1 MKVILLIKY
10 SDKKII
16 LRKIQLNSGLQDWL
30 QKLKMSNFWQSLIKR
45 SNKTSKIRLW
55 GGSFKSKNLLNFNCN
70 TEKFYNCHHT
80 SNDAAAAYCRAL
92 PHWWLIQLHQKLFR
106 IQQTEM
112 QSIFGKAREEDTF
125 MFSKKSAPPSQLW
138 QRTVYY
144 KLRLCCCLPSKV
156 YNL

>member
-1 MKVILLIKY
+1 MV
-10 SDKKII
+10 
-16 LRKIQLNSGLQDWL
+16 
-30 QKLKMSNFWQSLIKR
+30 
-45 SNKTSKIRLW
+45 
-55 GGSFKSKNLLNFNCN
+55 C
-70 TEKFYNCHHT
+70 
-80 SNDAAAAYCRAL
+80 AAYPAATVRHSATPRPTRFAL
-92 PHWWLIQLHQKLFR
+92 LIQLHQKLFR